1 MKYLFDIGHPAHVH
15 YFKNL
20 IWTLK
25 KKGHEIKITTR
36 DKEISLYLLNKY
48 GFEYICTGQNKS
60 TILGK
65 ISSLIKN
72 DYVIYK
78 ETKKFNPDILI
89 SFFLPFTSHVGRV
102 LRKPV
107 IGFTDT
113 EHATLNFFLSEKFTD
128 TIITPR
134 CYKRKFPQNKHI
146 RFDGYFELAY
156 LHPNYF
162 TPDSSI
168 LNLLRVKKN
177 ERYIIMR
184 FVSWKASHDIGHKGI
199 SLENKINAVKEFAK
213 YAKIFISS
221 EEKLPDVLEKF
232 SIKIPPEKMH
242 SALYYSSLL
251 YGESATM
258 ASECA
263 VLGTP
268 AIFLDNN
275 GRGYTDEEEKRYGLV
290 FNFTESLLD
299 QEKSIKKGIELL
311 QALDLKQE
319 WQIRRYKMLSE
330 KIDITAF
337 MIWLIENYPESVN
350 IMKNNPD
357 YQFNFK

>member
-20 IWTLK
+20 IWELK
-25 KKGHEIKITTR
+25 KRHDIKITTR

-48 GFEYICTGQNKS
+48 GFEYVCTGENKS
-60 TILGK
+60 TIWGK
-65 ISSLIKN
+65 AASLIKN

-107 IGFTDT
+107 IGFGDT
-113 EHATLNFFLSEKFTD
+113 EHATLNFFLAEKFTD
-128 TIITPR
+128 IIITPR
-134 CYKRKFPQNKHI
+134 CFKRKLPQNKHI
-146 RFDGYFELAY
+146 SFDGYFEIAY

-168 LNLLRVKKN
+168 LNLLRVKEN
-177 ERYIIMR
+177 ERYIVMR
-184 FVSWKASHDIGHKGI
+184 FVSRTASHDIGHKGI

-213 YAKIFISS
+213 YAKVFISS
-221 EEKLPDVLEKF
+221 EKKLPDVLEKF
-232 SIKIPPEKMH
+232 RIKIPPEKMH
-242 SALYYSSLL
+242 DALYYATLL

-268 AIFLDNN
+268 AIFLDDN
-275 GRGYTDEEEKRYGLV
+275 GRGYTDEEESKYNLV
-290 FNFTESLLD
+290 FNFTESLKD
-299 QEKSIKKGIELL
+299 QELSIKKAIELL
-311 QALDLKQE
+311 QITNIKQE
-319 WQIRRYKMLSE
+319 WQRRRQKMMSE
-330 KIDITAF
+330 KIDVTAF
-337 MIWLIENYPESVN
+337 MVWLIENYPESVE

-357 YQFNFK
+357 YQYNFK

>member
-20 IWTLK
+20 IWALK

-65 ISSLIKN
+65 ASSLIKN

-89 SFFLPFTSHVGRV
+89 SFFLPFTAHVGRV

-113 EHATLNFFLSEKFTD
+113 EHATLSIFLTEKFTD
-128 TIITPR
+128 LIITPK
-134 CYKRKFPQNKHI
+134 CYKRKFPENKHI
-146 RFDGYFELAY
+146 RFNGNFELAS

-162 TPDSSI
+162 KPDRSVI
-168 LNLLRVKKN
+168 DYLRVKKD
-177 ERYIIMR
+177 EKFVIFR
-184 FVSWKASHDIGHKGI
+184 FVSQAASHDIGHRGL
-199 SLENKINAVKEFAK
+199 SLETKRKTVKEIAK

-221 EEKLPDVLEKF
+221 EGELPGDLIKYQ
-232 SIKIPPEKMH
+232 IKIPPEKMH
-242 SALYYSSLL
+242 DALAYATLFL
-251 YGESATM
+251 GEGATM

-263 VLGTP
+263 MLGTP
-268 AIFLDNN
+268 AIYVNSLSA
-275 GRGYTDEEEKRYGLV
+275 GTLEEHEKYGLIYSYRS
-290 FNFTESLLD
+290 SLGVI
-299 QEKSIKKGIELL
+299 EKALELL
-311 QALDLKQE
+311 EIQNLKEQ
-319 WQIRRYKMLSE
+319 WQMKKKKMLTE
-330 KIDITAF
+330 KIDVTAF
-337 MIWLIENYPESVN
+337 MVWLIENYPESVK